1 MKKKLIALMMILVM
15 VLSLGLLTGCGGND
29 QESETD
35 GTDTLVVGLDDSF
48 RLWDLEMRKVIL

>member
-29 QESETD
+29 QESVTEQ
-35 GTDTLVVGLDDSF
+35 
-48 RLWDLEMRKVIL
+48 ILS